1 MISLADVRDVS
12 STTVRLVNR
21 CLACTA
27 LQAPLVN
34 RPILSLQNSPHLGSR
49 HGSTHSLPS
58 LDRFMSSPEPE
69 RNSIELGISSQ
80 IPHLNRP
87 SSQQELR
94 TVPRRRPPIPK
105 TDKAAHAVVD
115 EADSSIASQRL
126 LEDPA
131 GAQICN
137 FKDEDSG
144 IGPRNTASLAVPA
157 PALRRPPP
165 MPQGP
170 NYRKR
175 DVE

>member
-12 STTVRLVNR
+12 STTLRLVNR
-21 CLACTA
+21 CLACAA
-27 LQAPLVN
+27 LQAHPVN

-69 RNSIELGISSQ
+69 KNSIELGISSQ

-94 TVPRRRPPIPK
+94 TVPRRRPPIPR
-105 TDKAAHAVVD
+105 TDKAAPATED
-115 EADSSIASQRL
+115 DARDSIVSPPL
-126 LEDPA
+126 LEDTAAAPIRKS
-131 GAQICN
+131 Q
-137 FKDEDSG
+137 DEYSG
-144 IGPRNTASLAVPA
+144 DGLRNTANLAVPA
-157 PALRRPPP
+157 PTLRRPPP

-170 NYRKR
+170 NYKKR